1 MRKIALFMTASVVS
15 TAVFGLMYYFI
26 ARTHGSASE
35 KKKSLP
41 DHLWFSLLTQTTV
54 GYGYDTG
61 MTGILKVING
71 VQLMNLFLVTAL
83 TLT

>member
-15 TAVFGLMYYFI
+15 TAVFGLIYYFI
-26 ARTHGSASE
+26 ARTRGSASE

-54 GYGYDTG
+54 GYAYDPD
-61 MTGILKVING
+61 MTGITKIVNG
-71 VQLMNLFLVTAL
+71 VQLLNLFLVTAL

>member
-1 MRKIALFMTASVVS
+1 MRKIALFMTVSVVS
-15 TAVFGLMYYFI
+15 TAVFGLMYYFV
-26 ARTHGSASE
+26 ARIHGNDSE

-54 GYGYDTG
+54 GYGYDTD
-61 MTGILKVING
+61 MTGIMKAING
-71 VQLMNLFLVTAL
+71 VQLLNLFLVTAI